1 MEINTLH
8 TGFLVGVTMVAAL
21 AVLCMA
27 RAGRL
32 TALCLALSPVRA
44 WLADRLFTREERSQD
59 EAKTALDRT
68 DRHRVKEPGR
78 LTRPVI
84 TLHL

>member
-8 TGFLVGVTMVAAL
+8 TGFLVGFTMVTAL
-21 AVLCMA
+21 AVFCMA
-27 RAGRL
+27 RAGGL
-32 TALCLALSPVRA
+32 TALFMALPPVRA

-68 DRHRVKEPGR
+68 DRRRVNELRR

-84 TLHL
+84 TLNP